1 MNKEA
6 IEQELERTG
15 WAIDHSFSGHL
26 IIGNSGDLSILAP
39 WSSDE
44 QFLASPEYELYDAR
58 RNIVCRVRVIPMPL
72 RAKMLLEEHGED
84 AFLDKQEQEQQ
95 EWAPFSTS

>member
-1 MNKEA
+1 VNKEA

-15 WAIDHSFSGHL
+15 WELDHGFSGHL

-39 WSSDE
+39 WSDE
-44 QFLASPEYELYDAR
+44 QVVASPGYELYDAR
-58 RNIVCRVRVIPMPL
+58 KNIVCRVRVIPMPL

-84 AFLDKQEQEQQ
+84 AFLDEQEQEG
-95 EWAPFSTS
+95 WATFSTS